1 MCRGFGG
8 GGWELAP
15 RRESQGRVPGRTVK
29 GGDAALKKHC
39 ALRRETGRGSGGRG
53 PEGFRAAA
61 RGRCRE
67 PHPRPLLPASAARSV
82 QPGLQSRGGREEKGE
97 GRSRYLA
104 LTRRVLRP
112 RLRFPLG
119 ALLPS
124 RPRHPLLRRSVPLVP
139 RGASANSTGPRRE
152 AGPTLLP
159 ISARFLSTD
168 GAHSQ

>member
-8 GGWELAP
+8 GAWELAP
-15 RRESQGRVPGRTVK
+15 RRESQGSVPGRKVK
-29 GGDAALKKHC
+29 GGDEALKKHC
-39 ALRRETGRGSGGRG
+39 GLHRETGSGSGGRG
-53 PEGFRAAA
+53 PEGFREAA

-82 QPGLQSRGGREEKGE
+82 HSGLQSRGGREEKGE
-97 GRSRYLA
+97 GRSLYLA

-139 RGASANSTGPRRE
+139 RGASANST
-152 AGPTLLP
+152 
-159 ISARFLSTD
+159 SVSVSTVCCSD
-168 GAHSQ
+168 AQSCPSLCNPADHGL